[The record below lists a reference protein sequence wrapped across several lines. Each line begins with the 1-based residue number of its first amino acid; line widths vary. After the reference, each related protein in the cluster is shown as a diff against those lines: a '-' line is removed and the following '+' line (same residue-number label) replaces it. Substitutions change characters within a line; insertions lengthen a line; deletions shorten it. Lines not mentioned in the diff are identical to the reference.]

1 MAEPTSPAISVDDVS
16 KFFRLYRNR
25 PGSVK
30 EAFTK
35 FRTKRYEE
43 FWALRDVSLQ
53 VEHGEVF
60 GLVGHNGSGKSSLL
74 KLMAGIHRPTT
85 GTIRTDGRISALLE
99 LGAGFHPELTGRENV
114 YLNASILGL
123 QRKEVDAIF
132 DEIVDFSGLA
142 RFIDS
147 PVKHYSSGMF
157 VRLGFSVAVHVNPQ
171 ILIIDE
177 VIAVGDE
184 EFQRRCF
191 EHLYGLRREGVT
203 IVLVTHSLQIVRQ
216 MCDRA
221 AWLDHGQLL
230 ALGPA
235 VEVVHEYLDKVNL
248 DESNRIES
256 EERLRLEAEAEMVK
270 AQSARGSHA
279 ERPIVLR
286 EVEVLDGDG
295 RPSRLFRLGEPFTVR
310 FHYTARQPVERP
322 IFSFS
327 IETQAGVLAA
337 NPVQPR
343 PARSDIDAGDGFV
356 DYRIDEVLFGQGEYV
371 LSAAIH
377 DKDAIVVLDKR
388 VRVRNFRI
396 SSDEMVAGIIDPRG
410 AWTASHGGSADGAEP
425 A

>member
-1 MAEPTSPAISVDDVS
+1 MAESTSPAIKVDDVS

-74 KLMAGIHRPTT
+74 KLMAGIHRPTK
-85 GTIRTDGRISALLE
+85 GTITTDGRISALLE

-132 DEIVDFSGLA
+132 DDIVDFSGLSQ
-142 RFIDS
+142 FIDS

-191 EHLYGLRREGVT
+191 EHLYGLRRDGVT
-203 IVLVTHSLQIVRQ
+203 IVLVTHSIQIVRQ

-235 VEVVHEYLDKVNL
+235 VDVVHEYIDKVNL
-248 DESNRIES
+248 DEANRLDN
-256 EERLRLEAEAEMVK
+256 EERLRLEAEVEAI
-270 AQSARGSHA
+270 QSQQARGSHA
-279 ERPIVLR
+279 ERPVVLR
-286 EVEVLDGDG
+286 EVEVLDRDS
-295 RPSRLFRLGEPFTVR
+295 RPSRLFRLGDPLTIR
-310 FHYTARQPVERP
+310 FHYSAREAVECP
-322 IFSFS
+322 IFSFA
-327 IETQAGVLAA
+327 IESQSGVLVT

-343 PARSDIDAGDGFV
+343 DGRDAVLDGEGYV
-356 DYRIDEVLFGQGEYV
+356 DYTIDELILGPGEYIV
-371 LSAAIH
+371 SAAIH
-377 DKDAIVVLDKR
+377 DKDAIIVLDKR
-388 VRVRNFRI
+388 ERVRNFRV
-396 SSDEMVAGIIDPRG
+396 SSDEAISGIVDPRG
-410 AWTASHGGSADGAEP
+410 TWMSRLGRPEP
-425 A
+425 LQEPS

>member
-1 MAEPTSPAISVDDVS
+1 MAESNNPAISVDDVS

-35 FRTKRYEE
+35 FSTKRYEE
-43 FWALRDVSLQ
+43 FWALRNVSLE

-85 GTIRTDGRISALLE
+85 GTITTDGRISALLE

-123 QRKEVDAIF
+123 QRREVDAIF
-132 DEIVDFSGLA
+132 DEIVDFSGLSQ
-142 RFIDS
+142 FIDS

-191 EHLYGLRREGVT
+191 EHLYGLRRGGVT

-235 VEVVHEYLDKVNL
+235 VDVVHEYIDKVNL
-248 DESNRIES
+248 DESHRLES
-256 EERLRLEAEAEMVK
+256 EERLRLAAEADAIDSQRAK
-270 AQSARGSHA
+270 GSHA

-286 EVEVLDGDG
+286 DVEVLDRDD
-295 RPSRLFRLGEPFTVR
+295 RPSRLFRLGDPLTIR
-310 FHYTARQPVERP
+310 FHYTARKPVERP

-327 IETQAGVLAA
+327 IETQSGVLVA

-343 PARSDIDAGDGFV
+343 SDRDETLEGEGHV
-356 DYRIDEVLFGQGEYV
+356 DYRIDEVIVGQGEYTI
-371 LSAAIH
+371 SAAIH

-388 VRVRNFRI
+388 ERVRTFRVD
-396 SSDEMVAGIIDPRG
+396 SDEPVAGIIDPRG
-410 AWTASHGGSADGAEP
+410 SWASRAAPAGGQERS
-425 A
+425 